1 MTAGDLLAGLSR
13 TLDHIAQLA
22 ALGRDRYDADVLV
35 RLTVQRLWI
44 TAGNYAE
51 AYRVAA
57 NIAAGAPP
65 WSELYG
71 YRSVLAHMLPEEVS
85 DDRVWFE
92 TVDGVERLRAELLN
106 YPEARPSGR

>member
-1 MTAGDLLAGLSR
+1 MTAADLLAGLSR
-13 TLDHIAQLA
+13 TLDHLARLA

-35 RLTVQRLWI
+35 RLALQRLWI

-57 NIAAGAPP
+57 NVDAGVPP

-71 YRSVLAHMLPEEVS
+71 YRSVLAHMLPEEIS

-92 TVDGVERLRAELLN
+92 TVDGVERVRGDLPIQR
-106 YPEARPSGR
+106 